1 MKQNLIQK
9 LTVPQLG
16 KQIPALFWDPK
27 FQCRVRQTPLTVPI
41 LSHIN
46 PLHTIYP
53 IYLTSILILSTLLF
67 TTISIQ
73 IVSKFSETQ

>member
-1 MKQNLIQK
+1 MKQNHIQK

-27 FQCRVRQTPLTVPI
+27 FKSLVRQTPLTVPI

-46 PLHTIYP
+46 PLHNLYP
-53 IYLTSILILSTLLF
+53 IF
-67 TTISIQ
+67 
-73 IVSKFSETQ
+73 